1 LIKIGGSYVLND
13 SLRPAF
19 FAAANTLTSD
29 YEHAR
34 TLLSVI
40 ERGDAPAPVA
50 LAVLESAKGI
60 ASDHELAELLIAVI
74 RKVKLDDAIK
84 AAIRADAQTIGSQ
97 YDRGRV
103 FEALGGKET

>member
-1 LIKIGGSYVLND
+1 
-13 SLRPAF
+13 
-19 FAAANTLTSD
+19 
-29 YEHAR
+29 
-34 TLLSVI
+34 
-40 ERGDAPAPVA
+40 
-50 LAVLESAKGI
+50 VLESAKGI